1 MNTRISGGGAI
12 AAARPGAAPAHEAAT
27 PAATPAAAAS
37 LSVADAAA
45 AATAAAADTN
55 NIIIVRDAD
64 TGLLRLATPEEHSA
78 LKALPA
84 NVNARARVASRAAAL
99 TPLLKQHRSGAV
111 GVRLTDDMVSQSVM
125 VRGADGKLIEAC
137 FASKEEAEA
146 FMKNGGAVAKSALP
160 TE

>member
-1 MNTRISGGGAI
+1 MITRISLGLAI
-12 AAARPGAAPAHEAAT
+12 AAALPLAAQAHEAAT
-27 PAATPAAAAS
+27 PAASPAATPAS

-45 AATAAAADTN
+45 AAAATDTN

-64 TGLLRLATPEEHSA
+64 TGLLRLATPDEHNA

-146 FMKNGGAVAKSALP
+146 FMKNGGAAAKSALP

>member
-1 MNTRISGGGAI
+1 MITRISLGLAI
-12 AAARPGAAPAHEAAT
+12 AAALPLAAQAHEAAA
-27 PAATPAAAAS
+27 PAS
-37 LSVADAAA
+37 LPVADAAA
-45 AATAAAADTN
+45 VAAADTN
-55 NIIIVRDAD
+55 QIIIVRDAE
-64 TGLLRLATPEEHSA
+64 TGHLRPATPEEHNA

>member
-1 MNTRISGGGAI
+1 MITRISLGLAI
-12 AAARPGAAPAHEAAT
+12 AAALPLAAQAHEAAA
-27 PAATPAAAAS
+27 PAAPAA

-45 AATAAAADTN
+45 ADVN
-55 NIIIVRDAD
+55 QIVIVRDAE
-64 TGLLRLATPEEHSA
+64 TGQLRPATPEEHTAITA
-78 LKALPA
+78 LKSLPA

-99 TPLLKQHRSGAV
+99 TPVLKQHRSGAI
-111 GVRLTDDMVSQSVM
+111 GVRLTEDMVSQSVM

>member
-1 MNTRISGGGAI
+1 MITRISLGLAI
-12 AAARPGAAPAHEAAT
+12 AAALPLAAQAHEAAA
-27 PAATPAAAAS
+27 PAS
-37 LSVADAAA
+37 LPVADAAA
-45 AATAAAADTN
+45 IAAADTN
-55 NIIIVRDAD
+55 QIVIVRDAD
-64 TGLLRLATPEEHSA
+64 TGRLRPATPEEHNA

-84 NVNARARVASRAAAL
+84 NANARARVASRAAAM

>member
-1 MNTRISGGGAI
+1 MITRISLGLAI
-12 AAARPGAAPAHEAAT
+12 AAALPLAAQAHEAAT

-84 NVNARARVASRAAAL
+84 NVNARARVALS
-99 TPLLKQHRSGAV
+99 
-111 GVRLTDDMVSQSVM
+111 
-125 VRGADGKLIEAC
+125 LIHI
-137 FASKEEAEA
+137 
-146 FMKNGGAVAKSALP
+146 
-160 TE
+160 

>member
-1 MNTRISGGGAI
+1 MITRISLGLAI
-12 AAARPGAAPAHEAAT
+12 AAALPLAAQAHEAAA
-27 PAATPAAAAS
+27 PAS
-37 LSVADAAA
+37 LPV
-45 AATAAAADTN
+45 AAAADSN
-55 NIIIVRDAD
+55 NIIIVRDAE
-64 TGLLRLATPEEHSA
+64 TGRLRPATTEEHNA

-84 NVNARARVASRAAAL
+84 NANARARFASRAAAA

-137 FASKEEAEA
+137 FDSKEEAEA

>member
-1 MNTRISGGGAI
+1 MITRISLGLAI
-12 AAARPGAAPAHEAAT
+12 AAALPLAAQAHEAAT
-27 PAATPAAAAS
+27 AAAAPAATPAS

-45 AATAAAADTN
+45 AATAADTN

-84 NVNARARVASRAAAL
+84 NANARARVASRAAAL
-99 TPLLKQHRSGAV
+99 TPLVKQHRSGAV